1 MTAAGEPLMFTT
13 NGYTLAPFF
22 VADPEDY
29 EEEPVQ
35 AEGAEDA
42 LSPFDRR
49 RRGPRTQPYHVYV
62 RRSEPE
68 VVFGSVSTGVAN
80 RAGADGLTF
89 LDRVWDQAPFASHD
103 QFVATVERVAGELG
117 QAGLFTAEQRTAI
130 VDGARRAEPD
140 LRL

>member
-1 MTAAGEPLMFTT
+1 
-13 NGYTLAPFF
+13 

-29 EEEPVQ
+29 EEDPVQ

-80 RAGADGLTF
+80 PAGADGVTF
-89 LDRVWDQAPFASHD
+89 LDRVWDQAPFANHD
-103 QFVATVERVAGELG
+103 QFVATVERVAGEFG
-117 QAGLFTAEQRTAI
+117 QQGLFTAEQRTAI

-140 LRL
+140 LRV